1 MRFQGMRPFFR
12 CHQRKSRLLVTCL
25 ACLLFLVACGSS
37 KTTPAP
43 SASSASLGCTIAHPL
58 SGPIT
63 VSSHVQTMLS
73 LPGHPFKSVATVDGH
88 WLFVSLDALDS
99 GAAGG
104 IEVLRRDGPT
114 LRLVRLIPLTQF
126 AAGLALTR
134 DGQLLLV
141 ANQMGVTFL
150 DATKAET
157 GTGNA
162 LLGTIQDGT
171 NPGTIEVV
179 FTRDD
184 QYAFATDET
193 QNTVSVIDVQRAL
206 TTGFRPDALVGHIPV
221 DIAPVGLAL
230 APDNRLLYVTSEVS
244 VQKQSLLRPGS
255 SQSPVG
261 TLSVVDVQRAE
272 HDPSHALRSRVLAGC
287 SPVRV
292 VLSSSGDLAWVTA
305 RGSNTVLAFDTARL
319 LHDPTH
325 ALLAT
330 AAVGTAPVGA
340 ILLDHD
346 RLLAVA
352 NSNRFANDQTPQTL
366 TFLDTQ
372 HVLTGQNAVLGTLRV
387 GIFPRELDVSPDGQ
401 SLLLTNYG
409 SKTLSL
415 IELARLP
422 KP

>member
-1 MRFQGMRPFFR
+1 
-12 CHQRKSRLLVTCL
+12 
-25 ACLLFLVACGSS
+25 
-37 KTTPAP
+37 
-43 SASSASLGCTIAHPL
+43 
-58 SGPIT
+58 
-63 VSSHVQTMLS
+63 
-73 LPGHPFKSVATVDGH
+73 
-88 WLFVSLDALDS
+88 
-99 GAAGG
+99 
-104 IEVLRRDGPT
+104 VLHRDGST

-126 AAGLALTR
+126 AAGLALTHN
-134 DGQLLLV
+134 GQLLLV
-141 ANQMGVTFL
+141 ANQVGVTFL

-157 GTGNA
+157 GTGHA

-179 FTRDD
+179 LTRDE
-184 QYAFATDET
+184 QYAFATDES
-193 QNTVSVIDVQRAL
+193 QRTVSVIDVQRAL
-206 TTGFRPDALVGHIPV
+206 TTGFQSDALVGHIPV
-221 DIAPVGLAL
+221 DIAPVGMAL
-230 APDNRLLYVTSEVS
+230 SPDNRLLYVTSEVS
-244 VQKQSLLRPGS
+244 VEKQSLLGPGS
-255 SQSPVG
+255 SQLPVG

-272 HDPSHALRSRVLAGC
+272 HDPSYALRSRVLAGC

-292 VLSSSGDLAWVTA
+292 VLSSSGNLAWVTA

-346 RLLAVA
+346 RVLAVA

-366 TFLDTQ
+366 TLLDTQ
-372 HVLTGQNAVLGTLRV
+372 HVLADHRAVLGTLRV

-409 SKTLSL
+409 SNSLS
-415 IELARLP
+415 IIDVARLP